1 MLFELLTM
9 IRHNRVFPV
18 RRLILAVGCG
28 LLLGLAAGCG
38 RQAAKEPVPDDQ
50 AVLQQN
56 DRATEFVGV
65 GNELRR
71 KGDLVS
77 AAEMYS
83 RAMRAD
89 PKSPLPPAL
98 LGDTLRRLKR
108 YNESEK
114 VFAQALSE
122 NPYSGLAL
130 QGYGILMIEKGQPE
144 AAVGAL
150 TNAVDEEAADY
161 RVYNVLGIAYD
172 SLGDH
177 TQAQTFYTAGLG
189 QAPDNASLRN
199 NMALSLALQERY
211 DAAIDQMKQLASAA
225 DGQEAYRHNLA
236 LIYGLAGR
244 IEDAAGRT
252 GRSVAAAD
260 VANNLA
266 YYQSLRAMEPDKRR
280 AAILDV
286 VLRSLFLKDS
296 EIVAD
301 SQSQ

>member
-1 MLFELLTM
+1 M
-9 IRHNRVFPV
+9 
-18 RRLILAVGCG
+18 
-28 LLLGLAAGCG
+28 GLAAGCG

-56 DRATEFVGV
+56 ERASEFIRV

-77 AAEMYS
+77 AAEMYN

-89 PKSPLPPAL
+89 SKSPLPPAL

-108 YNESEK
+108 YNEAEQ
-114 VFAQALSE
+114 VFARALSD
-122 NPYSGLAL
+122 NPFSGLAL

-144 AAVGAL
+144 AAIGAL

-177 TQAQTFYTAGLG
+177 TQAQTFYKDGLG

-211 DAAIDQMKQLASAA
+211 DAAIEQMKQLASAA
-225 DGQEAYRHNLA
+225 GTQEAYRHNLA

-244 IEDAAGRT
+244 IEDAAATLRPVLPG
-252 GRSVAAAD
+252 AD

-266 YYQSLRAMEPDKRR
+266 YYQSLRAMEPQQRR
-280 AAILDV
+280 AAVLDV
-286 VLRSLFLKDS
+286 VLRSIFVSDS
-296 EIVAD
+296 NGPAANA
-301 SQSQ
+301 QANQ